1 MAYRSY
7 IVMIEGDAPS
17 YESGIM
23 SKDYYAS
30 PHFVKRIKKS
40 AVIEVWDDDRK
51 LSYHTFALKHL
62 DHEHCL

>member
-1 MAYRSY
+1 MAYRYY

-51 LSYHTFALKHL
+51 L
-62 DHEHCL
+62 